1 VSALLAAL
9 NVAAAKHAAVTS
21 AAARLVGERAQ
32 AYAKAETLAYSR
44 AHPRRTVTLCSAMG
58 STTLHVTRGGWRAD
72 HPAFCDYQLTA
83 SGHSDHAAPAFL
95 EELARIEDETDLSYV
110 AGPIRLTCKA
120 GEIVE
125 EKFDW

>member
-1 VSALLAAL
+1 MSALLAAL

-58 STTLHVTRGGWRAD
+58 TTTLHVSRYGAQS
-72 HPAFCDYQLTA
+72 DYLLTVA
-83 SGHSDHAAPAFL
+83 SHSDHAAPAFL
-95 EELARIEDETDLSYV
+95 EELQRVEDDTDLHYI

-120 GEIVE
+120 GKIIE
-125 EKFDW
+125 ETSNW